1 MGEEEE
7 DYVSISLPKKTVN
20 QIKEIIEKHPEL
32 GYNTVDEFVN
42 GSIRD
47 TIQEIHRFEKR
58 TRMKK
63 GDV

>member
-1 MGEEEE
+1 MSDED
-7 DYVSISLPKKTVN
+7 DYVTVRLPKKTVD

-42 GSIRD
+42 GSIRN
-47 TIQEIHRFEKR
+47 TIHEIHRFEKR

>member
-1 MGEEEE
+1 MGDEEE
-7 DYVSISLPKKTVN
+7 YVTINLPKKTVD

-32 GYNTVDEFVN
+32 GYSSVDEFVN

-47 TIQEIHRFEKR
+47 VVQEIHRFEKR